1 MKRFLKNNKGKL
13 IAGASVGGAILAG
26 LVGADVS
33 GFGDFGG
40 CTTGGEELVVSDPGS
55 GAGATDSLG
64 TTNEVPVQGY
74 GYEGP
79 IWDNGTDVGMGM
91 QDSGM
96 MAPQD
101 QQVQMTQNMWD
112 ANLQN
117 AQWGNDLTN
126 SI

>member
-1 MKRFLKNNKGKL
+1 VKRFLKNNKGKL

-33 GFGDFGG
+33 GLGDLGG
-40 CTTGGEELVVSDPGS
+40 CATGGEELVASDTVS
-55 GAGATDSLG
+55 GATTENIG

-74 GYEGP
+74 GYEQP
-79 IWDNGTDVGMGM
+79 IWDNSTDVGMGM
-91 QDSGM
+91 QDPGM